1 MNPRKTT
8 ILTVIL
14 SVFLVMIL
22 LTVPAGADTV
32 IIHTND
38 VHGQLTDNIGYDGLA
53 AYIEERTAAGDEII
67 LLDAGDAFHGK
78 IEVNAF
84 EGVVSRN

>member
-38 VHGQLTDNIGYDGLA
+38 VHGQLTDNIGYDGVL
-53 AYIEERTAAGDEII
+53 RPI
-67 LLDAGDAFHGK
+67 L
-78 IEVNAF
+78 
-84 EGVVSRN
+84 RNVPQQEMKLFCSMQEMLFMVRLK